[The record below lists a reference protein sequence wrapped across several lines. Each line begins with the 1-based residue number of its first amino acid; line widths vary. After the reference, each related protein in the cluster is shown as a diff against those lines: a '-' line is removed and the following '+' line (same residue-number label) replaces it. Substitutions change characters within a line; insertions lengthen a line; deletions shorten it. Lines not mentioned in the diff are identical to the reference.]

1 MKKKQW
7 LALAMTICLAAGA
20 AGCGSREDT
29 TVAEVTEESQ
39 EERENE
45 EKETAVE
52 ETGETKENQTR
63 QVEADLSNVEN
74 ADRFYLQDHMV
85 KKLVENN
92 FVVCDGTWSEF
103 FDLYEQNRYL
113 QVPVFVTTDS
123 MMHTYHL
130 YFALLQKNTESNY
143 LTDLTGKFSSRM
155 YEDSLAQYQELAG
168 TEWED
173 AALKNVAFFAVG
185 AELMGQEVA
194 DLPTGAKT
202 IASQEQQLILDAR
215 SVEESPLTGDWE
227 DYSQYKPRGYY
238 EGNEELEQYFSA
250 AHNRTSAPTM
260 CRRWKSAA
268 ESPDRPRPA

>member
-7 LALAMTICLAAGA
+7 LALAMTLCLAAGA

-39 EERENE
+39 EERETE
-45 EKETAVE
+45 EKETATE

-63 QVEADLSNVEN
+63 QEEGLPDYVPSVESYQVEADLSNVEN

-130 YFALLQKNTESNY
+130 YFALLQKNTESHY

-155 YEDSLAQYQELAG
+155 YEDSLAQYQALAG
-168 TEWED
+168 T
-173 AALKNVAFFAVG
+173 
-185 AELMGQEVA
+185 
-194 DLPTGAKT
+194 
-202 IASQEQQLILDAR
+202 
-215 SVEESPLTGDWE
+215 
-227 DYSQYKPRGYY
+227 
-238 EGNEELEQYFSA
+238 
-250 AHNRTSAPTM
+250 
-260 CRRWKSAA
+260 
-268 ESPDRPRPA
+268 